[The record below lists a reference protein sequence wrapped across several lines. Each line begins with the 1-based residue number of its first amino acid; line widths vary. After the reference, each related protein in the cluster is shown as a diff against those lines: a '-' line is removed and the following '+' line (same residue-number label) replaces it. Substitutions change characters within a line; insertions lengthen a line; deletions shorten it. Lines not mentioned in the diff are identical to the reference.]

1 VIVVTIELMR
11 RQTDLLLLVKG
22 GVAAKRAHGITL
34 AAARVGEVANRSIAD
49 SEWSIHC
56 VLLVCL
62 LACLLLN
69 VDLGLASCLALLFLY
84 IYIYIY

>member
-1 VIVVTIELMR
+1 MNEIIVVTIELMR

-22 GVAAKRAHGITL
+22 RVAAERAHGITL

-56 VLLVCL
+56 ILFLCL
-62 LACLLLN
+62 LACLFACL
-69 VDLGLASCLALLFLY
+69 LAS
-84 IYIYIY
+84 